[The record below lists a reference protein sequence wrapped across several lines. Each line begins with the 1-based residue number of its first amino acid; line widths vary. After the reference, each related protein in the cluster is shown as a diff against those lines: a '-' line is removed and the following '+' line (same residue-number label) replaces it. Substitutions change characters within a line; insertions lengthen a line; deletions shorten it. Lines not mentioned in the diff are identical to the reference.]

1 MKNTIPFFF
10 VVIIILSACST
21 GPKDL
26 SEFMVDASEFKIND
40 TVLKDGEEV
49 EILGSSGNLTK
60 EHKIDFY
67 NLVVVRSL
75 ETGDTVNVLVTSFF
89 QADLNDPKTKFLSNS
104 SIMGKIMENS
114 DDLNKLDNVKDIKA
128 KKYSKVFY
136 DAEYIQVDVR
146 NYPAIAGSLGDFTIE
161 GDLNLE

>member
-1 MKNTIPFFF
+1 MLVL
-10 VVIIILSACST
+10 VVAISQSCTT

-26 SEFMVDASEFKIND
+26 SKFMVDVSEFKIND
-40 TVLKDGEEV
+40 TILKDGEEV

-60 EHKIDFY
+60 EHAIDFY

-104 SIMGKIMENS
+104 SLVGKVMENS
-114 DDLNKLDNVKDIKA
+114 RDLNKLDNVQDLKA

-136 DAEYIQVDVR
+136 DAEYIMVDVR
-146 NYPAIAGSLGDFTIE
+146 KYPAITGSLGDFTIE
-161 GDLNLE
+161 GDLNFE